1 MEKDDS
7 LYSLFFLIFILLTY
21 FLSFLRAR
29 WKKQKE
35 EQASPPQTQQK
46 KQPVPPPPQK
56 KAPTVKVQQIEPEPS
71 PKKNHSQIDIH
82 YQRASSTPRIQKL
95 VAELPSKGNLIL
107 LTEILK
113 PYEPIQ

>member
-1 MEKDDS
+1 MEEDDS

-35 EQASPPQTQQK
+35 QVSPPQTHQK
-46 KQPVPPPPQK
+46 KQPVPPPPRK
-56 KAPTVKVQQIEPEPS
+56 KAPPVKVQQIEPES
-71 PKKNHSQIDIH
+71 SFKKKHSQVDIH